1 MLHSQRHTNH
11 SYSIW
16 SRKQWTVFAEP
27 LFASD
32 LKPRESPIV
41 CLGHRVYIRFKKNK
55 TVSYIRTS
63 WKYIWV
69 NYSIT
74 SFLFKDRGM
83 IFRSLETIFEMAETA
98 KEEKL
103 YHVVL
108 SMFEIRKDRIKDLLT
123 LGDYELRQVGE
134 FGPKVRLIKT
144 IQL

>member
-1 MLHSQRHTNH
+1 
-11 SYSIW
+11 
-16 SRKQWTVFAEP
+16 
-27 LFASD
+27 
-32 LKPRESPIV
+32 
-41 CLGHRVYIRFKKNK
+41 
-55 TVSYIRTS
+55 
-63 WKYIWV
+63 
-69 NYSIT
+69 
-74 SFLFKDRGM
+74 M

-98 KEEKL
+98 KEEKV